1 MIDLHSH
8 LLPAVDDGSRSPEQ
22 SAGVLREM
30 AKAGIT
36 DVCLTPHLRAGD
48 IATGPPARHEQAF
61 EELMVAAPPMPRL
74 HRGAEVMLDR
84 PLAKDL
90 GQVRRVTLG
99 GTRYMLV
106 EFPRMVASAAVVNAL
121 TRIREAGLVP
131 VVAHPERYSCC
142 APAAVERW
150 RSLGAV
156 MQLDATTLFRSSARG
171 ARVRE
176 LLEHGLGDI
185 IAGDNHGD
193 SRSVAAGFK
202 FLVEQDGAQQADL
215 LTVRNPGAILK
226 EEPLLP
232 VPALRIKQSLVQRL
246 RLLLEGDE

>member
-8 LLPAVDDGSRSPEQ
+8 LLPAVDDGSRSAAQ

-30 AKAGIT
+30 AKAGVT
-36 DVCLTPHLRAGD
+36 DVCLTPHLRAGEV
-48 IATGPPARHEQAF
+48 AAGPPAKHEQAF
-61 EELMVAAPPMPRL
+61 EELMIAAPPMPRL

-84 PLAKDL
+84 PFPKDL

-99 GTRYMLV
+99 GTRFMLV
-106 EFPRMVASAAVVNAL
+106 EFPRMVAISSVTNAL
-121 TRIREAGLVP
+121 TRIKEAGLLP
-131 VVAHPERYSCC
+131 IVAHPERYSCC
-142 APAAVERW
+142 TPSTVQRW
-150 RSLGAV
+150 RGLGAF

-171 ARVRE
+171 VRVRE

-202 FLVEQDGAQQADL
+202 FLVEQDGALQADL
-215 LTVRNPGAILK
+215 LTVKNPGAILK
-226 EEPLLP
+226 EEPLQP
-232 VPALRIKQSLVQRL
+232 VPPLRIKQSLIQRL
-246 RLLLEGDE
+246 RVLLEGEE